1 MRKPIAGWASGHPAV
16 ALLHEHTV
24 TGRPAA
30 EPDDRPRNAKVYA
43 RRPRVALAAP
53 GAIAGTLES
62 ARASRRS
69 AVAMHGSR
77 QLPLSALGT
86 LLHWS
91 AGRRRKPDVPW
102 SDSRFFPSAGALYP
116 LEVYVVARGGAG
128 LPRALYHW
136 SDAPHELERLPV
148 PVGAVDTVYAA
159 LRFPWH
165 AEAPAVLVVT
175 ARPERTLASYGA
187 RGYRFVLLEAGALLQ
202 NFGLVAAALG
212 LAGSAIGTNLDRVVE
227 DALALDPDDEL
238 FLTAFALGVP
248 GSRIRSREECREI
261 VAAARRGHAS
271 SDQGVVPV
279 SPVVATTA
287 LGGLPLW
294 DGCARVPGLATLT
307 AVEGL
312 LGTRLMAEL
321 PAELHAVPPDLWDAF
336 RGVRRL
342 AQSGLPIVWGAMTPR
357 PDEPPFHGYR
367 VKLGTVDAG
376 AGTDVSS
383 PALALSR
390 ATSEAVERFVWCER
404 APASARLR
412 VATAAALGSAAVGLG
427 TLAGYAKDL
436 RARHPERLAWSAET
450 PFTWIAGQSLTRDAA
465 IWVPLQAVSSAGPE
479 PRDTPARE
487 PELRPRVTTGVAAH
501 PDRTTAIL
509 HGLRE
514 VIERDAAM
522 LAWLTRRA
530 GNALDVTGAAD
541 AGLQELAR
549 RFDDAGLTYA
559 LARLHTD
566 APLAVV
572 VAALRD
578 PSGVG
583 PALALGTC
591 AAPSVPAA
599 AQKALLEALMVWR
612 LVRGLRA
619 DGLVAPTCAKA
630 LDQRSRLLWWS
641 EPGRWE
647 EVRWLFA
654 GPVATSAG
662 TAIER
667 DGAGEL
673 ATLLAWCRAAG
684 EEVIA
689 VDLSDEATVHQLGHH
704 VVATVAPSFHPMHL
718 YEPWPA
724 LWSPRLARVSSGPLN
739 LDPHP
744 FP

>member
-1 MRKPIAGWASGHPAV
+1 V
-16 ALLHEHTV
+16 E
-24 TGRPAA
+24 
-30 EPDDRPRNAKVYA
+30 
-43 RRPRVALAAP
+43 
-53 GAIAGTLES
+53 
-62 ARASRRS
+62 
-69 AVAMHGSR
+69 
-77 QLPLSALGT
+77 
-86 LLHWS
+86 
-91 AGRRRKPDVPW
+91 
-102 SDSRFFPSAGALYP
+102 
-116 LEVYVVARGGAG
+116 
-128 LPRALYHW
+128 
-136 SDAPHELERLPV
+136 
-148 PVGAVDTVYAA
+148 TVYAA

-165 AEAPAVLVVT
+165 AEASAILAIT
-175 ARPERTLASYGA
+175 ARPQRTLASYGA

-202 NFGLVAAALG
+202 NFGLVAATLG

-248 GSRIRSREECREI
+248 SLGARSREECREI
-261 VAAARRGHAS
+261 VEAARRGQAS
-271 SDQGVVPV
+271 SGASVVTVTPGVPT
-279 SPVVATTA
+279 AA

-294 DGCARVPGLATLT
+294 DECARMPGLATLA
-307 AVEGL
+307 AVERV
-312 LGTRLMAEL
+312 LGTRLTAEL
-321 PAELHAVPPDLWDAF
+321 PAELHAIPPDLWKAY
-336 RGVRRL
+336 RGIRRL
-342 AQSGLPIVWGAMTPR
+342 AQSGIPIVWGAMTPR

-376 AGTDVSS
+376 AGTDVGS
-383 PALALSR
+383 PALALSK
-390 ATSEAVERFVWCER
+390 AISEAVERFVWSER
-404 APASARLR
+404 PPARARLC
-412 VATAAALGSAAVGLG
+412 VATPAALGSVAVGLD

-450 PFTWIAGQSLTRDAA
+450 TFTWIAGHSLTRDTT
-465 IWVPLQAVSSAGPE
+465 IWVPLQIVSAAGPE
-479 PRDTPARE
+479 PRDTLARE
-487 PELRPRVTTGVAAH
+487 PELRPRITTGVAAH

-530 GNALDVTGAAD
+530 GTALDVTGTVD
-541 AGLQELAR
+541 AGLGELAR
-549 RFDDAGLTYA
+549 RFDDAGLAYS
-559 LARLHTD
+559 LARLQAD
-566 APLAVV
+566 PPLAVV

-591 AAPSVPAA
+591 AAPSVSAA

-619 DGLVAPTCAKA
+619 DGVVAPCRPDA

-641 EPGRWE
+641 EPGRWD

-654 GPVATSAG
+654 GAAGASGPSIEGDSA
-662 TAIER
+662 R
-667 DGAGEL
+667 EL
-673 ATLLAWCRAAG
+673 ATLLAWFRAVG

-689 VDLSDEATVHQLGHH
+689 VDLSDEATVEQLGHH
-704 VVATVAPSFHPMHL
+704 VVATVVPTFHPMHL

-724 LWSPRLARVSSGPLN
+724 LWSPRLARVASGPLT